1 MSPIIWFLSIISVA
15 SIIVLIYIA
24 KSNEYQNEKAVSKRN
39 YVSIGEIIDSI
50 LQEIRSEVRIL
61 QSSAYPDCEK
71 LILDYANESLRQTDF
86 SSWDYSKVNLHS
98 LSLYMIY
105 SFSYNLMSSGK
116 YHISAGEFTQTG
128 NQLIQIMFSSLE
140 KSVQLHYISNEQYA
154 NEINGLINTIMTKD
168 LSLL

>member
-1 MSPIIWFLSIISVA
+1 
-15 SIIVLIYIA
+15 
-24 KSNEYQNEKAVSKRN
+24 
-39 YVSIGEIIDSI
+39 
-50 LQEIRSEVRIL
+50 
-61 QSSAYPDCEK
+61 
-71 LILDYANESLRQTDF
+71 
-86 SSWDYSKVNLHS
+86 
-98 LSLYMIY
+98 
-105 SFSYNLMSSGK
+105 MSSGK